1 MIISDIVM
9 PVVDGYGL
17 CRRIKALPRFKDV
30 PVVLL
35 TSLSDTEDV
44 FNALTSGADSFVT
57 KPYNESVLISRIQT
71 IIQNKEHRKK
81 ITEKD
86 AIEIFFNGKMHQIP
100 DNPYQIID
108 LLFSTYENAVQRN
121 SELEQ
126 ANREILNTQKQL
138 SKAKT
143 LAEAANQAKSEFL
156 ASMSHEIRT
165 PMNGIIGM
173 TDLLL
178 DTDLTVEQYEF
189 GNTIKSSAN
198 ALLSIINDVLD
209 FSKIEAGK
217 FTLDSIVFDLR
228 EAVEEITELLS
239 IKAYEKGL
247 DFACIVNHKIPSFL
261 KGDPGRLRQLMLNL
275 AGNAIKFT
283 ENGNVTIY
291 ADLKQS
297 SETHVKVEFRV
308 TDTGPGISASKLDR
322 LFKSFSQ
329 LEDSTN
335 WSHGGTGLGL
345 VISKSIAEL
354 MGGSIGVVTKE
365 RKGSTFWFTAVFE
378 KDVSP
383 PETKFKLSKELA
395 SKRILVIE
403 DKNTHLQIISELLK
417 TFKLP
422 YDKAETEQEAMNKLQ
437 SAQSEENPFNI
448 VIIDYH
454 LQENHGKH
462 LGQRIKSNADYKN
475 LDIIMLINKGERTNG
490 ETLSENGFSA
500 YLTKPLRHDQLFECL
515 AELSQSSSSVGKKP
529 KSPIVTDHCITETM
543 EQNISILLVEDN
555 RVNQMVTQKIL
566 TKNGYRVEIANNGV
580 EAIRALESNH
590 FDLVL
595 MDIMMPEMG
604 GYEAT
609 RLIRSAKTDVLNH
622 HLPIIALT
630 ASALAEDKEKCLTA
644 GMNDY
649 IAKPVKPQAL
659 IDKVKEWSWKTKE

>member
-1 MIISDIVM
+1 
-9 PVVDGYGL
+9 
-17 CRRIKALPRFKDV
+17 
-30 PVVLL
+30 
-35 TSLSDTEDV
+35 
-44 FNALTSGADSFVT
+44 
-57 KPYNESVLISRIQT
+57 
-71 IIQNKEHRKK
+71 
-81 ITEKD
+81 
-86 AIEIFFNGKMHQIP
+86 
-100 DNPYQIID
+100 
-108 LLFSTYENAVQRN
+108 
-121 SELEQ
+121 
-126 ANREILNTQKQL
+126 
-138 SKAKT
+138 
-143 LAEAANQAKSEFL
+143 
-156 ASMSHEIRT
+156 
-165 PMNGIIGM
+165 
-173 TDLLL
+173 
-178 DTDLTVEQYEF
+178 
-189 GNTIKSSAN
+189 
-198 ALLSIINDVLD
+198 
-209 FSKIEAGK
+209 
-217 FTLDSIVFDLR
+217 
-228 EAVEEITELLS
+228 
-239 IKAYEKGL
+239 
-247 DFACIVNHKIPSFL
+247 L

-308 TDTGPGISASKLDR
+308 TDTGPGIAASELDR

-378 KDVSP
+378 KDISH
-383 PETKFKLSKELA
+383 PEIKFKLSKELA
-395 SKRILVIE
+395 SKRILVIK

-462 LGQRIKSNADYKN
+462 LGQKIKSNADYKN
-475 LDIIMLINKGERTNG
+475 IDIIMLINKGERTND
-490 ETLSENGFSA
+490 ETLSENGFST

-515 AELSQSSSSVGKKP
+515 AELSQSPPIVRKKP
-529 KSPIVTDHCITETM
+529 KSPIVTDHCITETKA
-543 EQNISILLVEDN
+543 QDISILLVEDN

-580 EAIRALESNH
+580 EAIQALERNH

-595 MDIMMPEMG
+595 MDILMPEMG

-609 RLIRSAKTDVLNH
+609 RLIRSAKTDVPNH

-659 IDKVKEWSWKTKE
+659 IDKVKKWS